1 MMTKIMMSVPV
12 TVEIVDKKKKKEVLK
27 VEVRTLTKEERKERS
42 SLEEKYRDL
51 STSLN
56 KKSSKIESIA
66 KKREYSE
73 KLEKYDDALSYQE
86 KMDILMEEIEDI
98 TKEVLEL
105 GGDDFFEKIAQEN
118 FELLI
123 SGEGKERLAEIAEI
137 KGYTMV
143 NNLLY
148 KARDEVEGKQRNV

>member
-1 MMTKIMMSVPV
+1 MTKIMMSVPV

>member
-1 MMTKIMMSVPV
+1 MTKIMMSVPV
-12 TVEIVDKKKKKEVLK
+12 AVEIVDKKKKKEVLK

-51 STSLN
+51 STALN